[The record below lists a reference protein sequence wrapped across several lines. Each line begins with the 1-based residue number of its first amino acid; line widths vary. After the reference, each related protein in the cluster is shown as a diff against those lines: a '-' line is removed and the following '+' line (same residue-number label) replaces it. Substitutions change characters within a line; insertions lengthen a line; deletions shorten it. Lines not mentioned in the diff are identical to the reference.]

1 MEYLML
7 ENLHDLQYWLM
18 LNHKSHRLIYVIGLL
33 ILFAYIIRTIT
44 EKFRIPSVV
53 GYIVLGTVCSIS
65 VVKQLPFLSK
75 EFVAWYDYLLN
86 TFNFI
91 TVLAVSFISFS
102 IGTSLSIKV
111 LRRLE
116 LEFTAIVLL
125 ELIGAFVLVSG
136 AMLAIG
142 QPLFVAILLG
152 TIATATAPAATVMVL
167 RDFSL
172 QGELSATL
180 MVVLALDEALAL
192 IIFTFMEPF
201 ALTTATPGAEISFIG
216 IFLLPLF
223 KILSAIII
231 GVIIGYISQ
240 RMMANCASESR
251 KVLLILATIFGS
263 SALAVFL
270 HISPLITNI
279 AVGFAYRNFAVK
291 RLEIAE
297 KIDILT
303 VPLFAAFFILAG
315 TKIQISNLLNLKF
328 LIIAV
333 IYTVARITGK
343 LGGSYLGAKI
353 SSAPSEVQKYLGFGL
368 LPQIGVAIDLAF
380 IIQRDFIHLPG
391 EASHVSML
399 VLNIILFTSF
409 ITEIIGPLTTEY
421 GLIKAG
427 EIKKAKC

>member
-1 MEYLML
+1 
-7 ENLHDLQYWLM
+7 
-18 LNHKSHRLIYVIGLL
+18 
-33 ILFAYIIRTIT
+33 
-44 EKFRIPSVV
+44 
-53 GYIVLGTVCSIS
+53 
-65 VVKQLPFLSK
+65 
-75 EFVAWYDYLLN
+75 
-86 TFNFI
+86 
-91 TVLAVSFISFS
+91 
-102 IGTSLSIKV
+102 
-111 LRRLE
+111 
-116 LEFTAIVLL
+116 
-125 ELIGAFVLVSG
+125 
-136 AMLAIG
+136 
-142 QPLFVAILLG
+142 
-152 TIATATAPAATVMVL
+152 
-167 RDFSL
+167 
-172 QGELSATL
+172 

-201 ALTTATPGAEISFIG
+201 ALTTATSGAEISFVG

-231 GVIIGYISQ
+231 GVITGYISQ
-240 RMMANCASESR
+240 RMMASCTSESR

-263 SALAVFL
+263 SALAIFL

-315 TKIQISNLLNLKF
+315 TKIQISSLLNLKF

-399 VLNIILFTSF
+399 ILNIILFTSF